1 MVLFVI
7 ASIFLIAGGGL
18 LMVSLDLHSSAALIY
33 GLSSLVAVETG
44 LSLVTGYTI
53 ANLTLKPEDVSLG
66 LVLQN
71 VSHIGGQVI
80 ALAITD

>member
-1 MVLFVI
+1 
-7 ASIFLIAGGGL
+7 
-18 LMVSLDLHSSAALIY
+18 MVSLDLHSSAALIY

-71 VSHIGGQVI
+71 VSHIVI
-80 ALAITD
+80 KELRAALPYHNFTEK